1 MPPISSFLL
10 MVLEFYGIQLQHL
23 SSHSFILVA
32 IIVHFY
38 EMSVGVRPSIPL
50 FRLFHVLHWV
60 GKGMNP
66 IGTYYFQLRARG
78 PVAYVVVVSLGKW
91 DRWREDWVIV
101 WVDPMIAWCFPLE
114 LQQAIEIIGRSFR
127 GYRRASSPRSR
138 GSDFLSVTAC
148 L

>member
-50 FRLFHVLHWV
+50 FRLFYVLHWV
-60 GKGMNP
+60 GKGMNL
-66 IGTYYFQLRARG
+66 IGTYYF
-78 PVAYVVVVSLGKW
+78 
-91 DRWREDWVIV
+91 
-101 WVDPMIAWCFPLE
+101 
-114 LQQAIEIIGRSFR
+114 
-127 GYRRASSPRSR
+127 
-138 GSDFLSVTAC
+138 
-148 L
+148 